1 LRRVGRPKIK
11 KKTPIMKSLALLT
24 VSILAGL
31 TAFGQN
37 PNVINDP
44 NAQKRSVGDFHGIK
58 VSGGIELFLSQGN
71 EEAVAVS
78 ANNPEL
84 RDRLRTE
91 VKDGILHIYLDE
103 QLWHWG
109 WNNSMKLRAY
119 VSCKVLD
126 QLRAAGGSNIHV
138 DQTIKSERLEVHL
151 SGGGQLHGT
160 FEAGEMTAG
169 ISGGGNL
176 YIGGTTG
183 RLNVHVSGGGDFHGY
198 ELAADS
204 CEAHVSGGGD
214 VFVTVNKSLDATVH
228 GGGDIRYKGNASIR
242 ETHTFGGG
250 NISKG

>member
-1 LRRVGRPKIK
+1 
-11 KKTPIMKSLALLT
+11 MKNLALLT

-31 TAFGQN
+31 AAFAQS
-37 PNVINDP
+37 PKVINDP

-58 VSGGIELFLSQGN
+58 VSGGIELFLTQGD
-71 EEAVAVS
+71 EEAVVVS
-78 ANNPEL
+78 ANTPEL

-91 VKDGILHIYLDE
+91 VKDGILHIYLDD
-103 QLWHWG
+103 QWRHWN
-109 WNNSMKLRAY
+109 WNGSMKLRAY
-119 VSCKVLD
+119 VSCKILD
-126 QLRAAGGSNIHV
+126 QLRGAGGSNIHV

-160 FEAGEMTAG
+160 FAAGLLTAG
-169 ISGGGNL
+169 ISGGGDL
-176 YIGGTTG
+176 YIGGTAET
-183 RLNVHVSGGGDFHGY
+183 LNVHVSGGGDFHGY
-198 ELAADS
+198 DLAADS

>member
-1 LRRVGRPKIK
+1 MK
-11 KKTPIMKSLALLT
+11 KFALLT

-31 TAFGQN
+31 VAFAQN
-37 PNVINDP
+37 PKVINDP

-58 VSGGIELFLSQGN
+58 VSGGIELFLTQGN

-78 ANNPEL
+78 ANDPEL
-84 RDRLRTE
+84 LARLKTQ
-91 VKDGILHIYLDE
+91 VIDGILHIYLDDHW
-103 QLWHWG
+103 WHWS
-109 WNNSMKLRAY
+109 WNGSMKLRAY

-126 QLRAAGGSNIHV
+126 QLRGSGGSNIHV
-138 DQTIKSERLEVHL
+138 DQTIKSERLDVHL
-151 SGGGQLHGT
+151 SGGGQLHGR
-160 FEAGEMTAG
+160 FEAGQMTAG
-169 ISGGGNL
+169 ISGGGDL

-183 RLNVHVSGGGDFHGY
+183 TLDVHVSGGGDFHGFD
-198 ELAADS
+198 LAADS
-204 CEAHVSGGGD
+204 CEARVSGGGD